1 MRKEGDRGRETG
13 LGEGEGR
20 VVSVF
25 FIKKRSQ
32 ELLQQCISLN
42 VVLTS
47 HS

>member
-1 MRKEGDRGRETG
+1 MRREGDCGRETG

-20 VVSVF
+20 VLSVF
-25 FIKKRSQ
+25 LKKRCQ
-32 ELLQQCISLN
+32 ELLQQFISLN